1 MFIYVTF
8 TLIPHNQSFNRAGCT
23 LVLEVEV
30 EVDQPP
36 HSRGSGW
43 GGTAHGGLVSAA
55 GEKER
60 RNKNKHKAVQQ

>member
-30 EVDQPP
+30 
-36 HSRGSGW
+36 GSPATTFQGEWLGW
-43 GGTAHGGLVSAA
+43 DGSWWLVSAA